1 MRLTTT
7 LFDALTGNI
16 GYRRAAH
23 YRLTLAI
30 TVFSCAAA
38 TGALAQSGTAA
49 QQDAPP
55 EPGLAWR
62 DRPTIELGG
71 NSRLELR
78 ARLQSEFV
86 LRDDT
91 ADAEE
96 LSQERFSFP
105 RRRFG
110 VTGELFGRL
119 EFQAERDMAD
129 NGVWR
134 DLYADFRVSRELRL
148 RAGQFKAPFS
158 REQLTSIYDLDF
170 AERSAAVR
178 DLVPLREVGV
188 MAHGV
193 VANRAV
199 RYEAGLFDG
208 TDTQAGR
215 VTVAPLPDGS
225 RLGSDQLEI
234 SAAWRRSPLVE
245 GRTGFEGNLFMG
257 DRFFDRMYASG
268 TRTLVGAG
276 AAWHVPQFTVAG
288 ELIRAAD
295 TRLGQGI
302 DQGIDNGNLSD
313 LVARGGYASAVWH
326 VIHGKGR
333 RRGPAP
339 FRELDVSGRVDW
351 LRFASANTADEA
363 FRNPRALHVAPL
375 EKRAVTMGVTWH
387 LNRWMRV
394 QTNVVRE
401 RLQDPLGV
409 YPVTQTPL
417 WSAVVRSQVVM

>member
-1 MRLTTT
+1 MRLTTA
-7 LFDALTGNI
+7 LFDALTRNI
-16 GYRRAAH
+16 GYVPAAH
-23 YRLTLAI
+23 YRLTLAV
-30 TVFSCAAA
+30 TVFSCAVA
-38 TGALAQSGTAA
+38 TGALAQTGTAA
-49 QQDAPP
+49 QQQDAPP
-55 EPGLAWR
+55 EPGLGWR

-78 ARLQSEFV
+78 ARIQSEFV

-129 NGVWR
+129 DGVWR
-134 DLYADFRVSRELRL
+134 DLYADFRWSRELKV
-148 RAGQFKAPFS
+148 RAGQFKVPFS
-158 REQLTSIYDLDF
+158 REQLTSVYDLEF
-170 AERSAAVR
+170 AERSTIVR

-199 RYEAGLFDG
+199 KYEVGLFDG
-208 TDTQAGR
+208 SDTRAGR
-215 VTVAPLPDGS
+215 VTVSPLPDGN

-234 SAAWRRSPLVE
+234 SAAWRRSPLAE
-245 GRTGFEGNLFMG
+245 GRTGAEGNLFMG
-257 DRFFDRMYASG
+257 ERFFNRIYANG
-268 TRTLVGAG
+268 TRTLIGAG
-276 AAWHVPQFTVAG
+276 AKWHVPQLTLAG

-295 TRLGQGI
+295 TRLGQA
-302 DQGIDNGNLSD
+302 IDNGDLSD

-351 LRFASANTADEA
+351 LRFSSANTADEA
-363 FRNPRALHVAPL
+363 YRNPRAIHVAPL
-375 EKRAVTMGVTWH
+375 EKRTVTMGVTWH

-401 RLQDPLGV
+401 QLQDALGV
-409 YPVTQTPL
+409 YPVAQTPV
-417 WSAVVRSQVVM
+417 WSALIRSQVVM